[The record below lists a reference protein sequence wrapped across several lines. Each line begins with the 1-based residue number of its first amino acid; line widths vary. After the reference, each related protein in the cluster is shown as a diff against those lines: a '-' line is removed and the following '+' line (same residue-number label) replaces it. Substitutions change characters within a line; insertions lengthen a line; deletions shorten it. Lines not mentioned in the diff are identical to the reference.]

1 MKDITPSPSPTENR
15 GVCVIVSVSVNV
27 SVRVSVSNTNTLSHR
42 EPWSLILYH
51 DRFAELRE
59 EIKELMSQP
68 NQPGEESLSEKV
80 CQLVDEDLAIE
91 EKTKL
96 ALFVEYND
104 SLAKQS
110 IENR

>member
-1 MKDITPSPSPTENR
+1 M
-15 GVCVIVSVSVNV
+15 G
-27 SVRVSVSNTNTLSHR
+27 
-42 EPWSLILYH
+42 
-51 DRFAELRE
+51 
-59 EIKELMSQP
+59 QP

-96 ALFVEYND
+96 ALFAEYND